1 MFTKTPCNRLIY
13 IVNEI
18 DKTSSLRGIT
28 FLEYD
33 DALKSRPG
41 RETEEVIQDKV
52 TCNIVVQEVLTAVNL
67 K

>member
-18 DKTSSLRGIT
+18 DKASSLRGIT

-33 DALKSRPG
+33 DALKSGPG

-52 TCNIVVQEVLTAVNL
+52 TCNTVVQEVLTAVNL